1 MNGNGENISGDFKT
15 KYSELTDWI
24 CRERERAEPDIKL
37 WFSARGWAD
46 EVPFKGTR
54 KSEEA
59 STVDSKTMRVGKGVR
74 GSTPSALRS
83 GRGDNFTVAIHDSTT
98 ADSNNHRSCSIY
110 FKNRHTSTPA
120 VQTCSCSRIIIDSM
134 QDYQFYFGQKV
145 LLEFG
150 KNW

>member
-1 MNGNGENISGDFKT
+1 M
-15 KYSELTDWI
+15 
-24 CRERERAEPDIKL
+24 
-37 WFSARGWAD
+37 
-46 EVPFKGTR
+46 PFKGTR

-110 FKNRHTSTPA
+110 FKNRHIRVPLQLFKDHYRQYARLSVLFWTKSVA
-120 VQTCSCSRIIIDSM
+120 GIW
-134 QDYQFYFGQKV
+134 QKLV
-145 LLEFG
+145 VGTLTI
-150 KNW
+150 